1 LAVELLL
8 KGQERS
14 WGQAMHREVLQA
26 GGTYA
31 LRETAGACARKFADE
46 TEALSSANTILS
58 GMKISETQGQSLV
71 RPSNNY
77 ELVF

>member
-1 LAVELLL
+1 
-8 KGQERS
+8 
-14 WGQAMHREVLQA
+14 MHREVLQA

-31 LRETAGACARKFADE
+31 LREAAGACARKFADE

-58 GMKISETQGQSLV
+58 GMNSETQGHSLV

-77 ELVF
+77 ELVFWVDGDRGG